1 MSNHIVFTKGTAETI
16 DVDLV
21 DQNGD
26 PYPLESLVGATAQF
40 LLRVQPSDTGNVLD
54 FTTTSTPASLAF
66 QPNAP
71 ALSLSFVASDT
82 SALALGLYYFQMMVT
97 LADGS
102 PLPVIEW
109 SPFELTLGG
118 AATTPIPPF
127 DNVKKVDQD
136 YQLPGDLAYFTPGGS
151 PIQGAQIRLYYK
163 SDYDAGNLASP
174 IGVTMTDASGGW
186 INPILVVPGFTFIV
200 RFEKPNEWG
209 PDTVEI
215 VA

>member
-1 MSNHIVFTKGTAETI
+1 MSNHVIFVRGTAETI

-21 DQNGD
+21 DENGD
-26 PYPLESLVGATAQF
+26 PYPLEQLVGATAEF
-40 LLRVQPSDTGNVLD
+40 LLQTQAGGGAVLLD
-54 FTTTSTPASLAF
+54 FTTTKTPTSLAF

-71 ALSLSFVASDT
+71 ALSLTFVATDT
-82 SALALGLYYFQMMVT
+82 SAIATGLYYYQVMVT

-102 PLPVIEW
+102 PLPVITW

-127 DNVKKVDQD
+127 DNTVKINQD
-136 YQLPGDLAYFTPGGS
+136 YQLPGDLSYFTPGGS

-163 SDYDAGNLASP
+163 TDYDAGNLASP
-174 IGVTMTDASGGW
+174 IGVTMTDANGGW
-186 INPILVVPGFTFIV
+186 LNPILVPPGYTFTV